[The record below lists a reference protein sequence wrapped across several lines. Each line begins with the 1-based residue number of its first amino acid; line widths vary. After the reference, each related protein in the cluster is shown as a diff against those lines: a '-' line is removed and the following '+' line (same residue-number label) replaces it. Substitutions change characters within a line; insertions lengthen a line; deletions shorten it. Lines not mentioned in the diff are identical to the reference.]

1 MLSVGKVLLLSGLL
15 VSTFSC
21 RESLMD
27 GPVNEYGN
35 NNTENTAYKTRSVDE
50 VKELALQFYGMLGE
64 KTDFNASATTPQKSQ
79 LELDVFTLNQISNG
93 EDDSETIASI
103 NKNFEPKRKLANDTL
118 LYYVGFPN
126 SGGVILSGNEESTPL
141 LAVLDDE
148 NFSFKDALSD
158 TENNEGI
165 LSFLLTAAEY
175 NKNPEAFGDILN
187 SDETDKSDP
196 EAFRIRWNFWKKRRN
211 DPPKPVYLVDY
222 VAPKVKVEWRQG
234 YPYNKYTPN
243 NSPTGCVA
251 TALAQALTVTR
262 NWKSFKGIDLDYD
275 DLIKFKHMGK
285 YNGEKYY
292 YFYRYQ
298 KQADKV
304 ARLIERIG
312 YHVGM
317 KYGPEGSSANMNFAV
332 GRMFRDYPD
341 IAMNVSKDKR
351 DIKST
356 LKYHDRG
363 IVLIASYPKKRG
375 RKNNIGHAY
384 IADGYM
390 QYSNG
395 SDLIH
400 VNWGWG
406 SQSES
411 KDKYERGYNG
421 YYLSNLMAP
430 HWIGQTPKEQL
441 DLPHAW
447 EFYCVY

>member
-1 MLSVGKVLLLSGLL
+1 MLSVGKALVLSSLL

-35 NNTENTAYKTRSVDE
+35 NTTENTVHKTRSVDE

-79 LELDVFTLNQISNG
+79 LELDVFTLNQISG
-93 EDDSETIASI
+93 DESDSETIASI
-103 NKNFEPKRKLANDTL
+103 NKNFEPKKKPANDTL

-126 SGGVILSGNEESTPL
+126 SGGVILSGNEDSTPL

-148 NFSFKDALSD
+148 NFSFKDVLSD

-222 VAPKVKVEWRQG
+222 VAPKVKVEWGQW

-243 NSPTGCVA
+243 NYPTGCVA

-275 DLIKFKHMGK
+275 DLIKFKNHDK
-285 YNGEKYY
+285 DYY
-292 YFYRYQ
+292 YINKYPR
-298 KQADKV
+298 QADKV
-304 ARLIERIG
+304 AKLIERIG
-312 YHVGM
+312 YHVGID
-317 KYGPEGSSANMNFAV
+317 YGPKGSGADMNFAI

-341 IAMNVSKDKR
+341 IAMNVSKNKR

-363 IVLIASYPKKRG
+363 IVLIASYTKKRRRG
-375 RKNNIGHAY
+375 IGHAY

-400 VNWGWG
+400 VNYGWG
-406 SQSES
+406 S
-411 KDKYERGYNG
+411 GGNG
-421 YYLSNLMAP
+421 YYLSNLMSP
-430 HWIGQTPKEQL
+430 HWKDGAPKQY
-441 DLPHAW
+441 PHSW